1 MESKFLPLFPL
12 NIVAYPGE
20 QIKLHIFE
28 PRYRQLIT
36 EAVVKQTT
44 FGIPTH
50 IHKKVG
56 NFGTEVWVS
65 SVSNYFP
72 EGEMDIVAEGLNV
85 FELKQFNP
93 LVEGK
98 LYSGGEVVLP
108 DNPDNGQIIDELKI
122 QNLIEQ
128 LYKALN
134 IKKTFDNYKS
144 YNIAHHIGF
153 SMDQEYALLQ
163 ILNEYERQQFI
174 LAHLQELVP
183 RVIEI
188 ERLKLKVQMNGYFK
202 NFKPLDL

>member
-12 NIVAYPGE
+12 NLVAYPGE

-28 PRYRQLIT
+28 PRYRQLVT

-50 IHKKVG
+50 INKKVG
-56 NFGTEVWVS
+56 SFGTEVWVA
-65 SVSNYFP
+65 SVANYYP
-72 EGEMDIVAEGLNV
+72 EGEMDIVAEGLHV

-93 LVEGK
+93 VVEGK

-108 DNPDNGQIIDELKI
+108 DNPDNGQIIDELNI

-144 YNIAHHIGF
+144 YNIAHHIGL
-153 SMDQEYALLQ
+153 SMEQEYALLQ
-163 ILNEYERQQFI
+163 IFGEHERQQFI
-174 LAHLQELVP
+174 LSHLQELVP

-202 NFKPLDL
+202 NYKPLDL